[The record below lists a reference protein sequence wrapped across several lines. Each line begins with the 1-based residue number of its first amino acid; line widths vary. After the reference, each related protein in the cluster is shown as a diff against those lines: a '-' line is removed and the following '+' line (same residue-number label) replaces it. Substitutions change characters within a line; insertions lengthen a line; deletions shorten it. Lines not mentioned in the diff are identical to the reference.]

1 MGLYDDY
8 SREELIQ
15 KIETEV
21 RLKKELLP
29 LSIPDFKTFP
39 LTAIHHP

>member
-21 RLKKELLP
+21 RLKKRIVA
-29 LSIPDFKTFP
+29 SCTR
-39 LTAIHHP
+39 